1 METWG
6 IYNVQ
11 YDGKSTYIN
20 TVIRRW
26 YHDVG

>member
-1 METWG
+1 METWA

-20 TVIRRW
+20 TVLSLKKMEE
-26 YHDVG
+26 